1 MPNGEVT
8 PQRKPRPSAAGWS
21 TSRPRNNA
29 KERHAFSARRRIRLH
44 GARPARASCRGT
56 SGRFHSRRHRECRQ
70 LHDVDRLPGF
80 RIQRSS
86 VAGPRVAAFEYS
98 DAYKTRAKIHK
109 YASFATLP
117 LFATEFALG
126 QSLYNT
132 PSDSKKSAHIAV
144 GSGIIGLY
152 AVQGVTGLMNLLEA
166 KKDPNPDGKKR
177 RLTHA
182 VLMLA
187 SGAGFAITPM
197 VAPGHRDQLEFGSG
211 SASTHRAVAFTSIG
225 IGTAGYLL
233 MLFGGK

>member
-1 MPNGEVT
+1 MRSAFAVGFSFMALVLPAHRAAAQTDGPIHAAIASAGNPT
-8 PQRKPRPSAAGWS
+8 TLSSSAAS
-21 TSRPRNNA
+21 PSDPQT
-29 KERHAFSARRRIRLH
+29 
-44 GARPARASCRGT
+44 PA
-56 SGRFHSRRHRECRQ
+56 
-70 LHDVDRLPGF
+70 
-80 RIQRSS
+80 
-86 VAGPRVAAFEYS
+86 PRVAAFEYS
-98 DAYKTRAKIHK
+98 DGYKTRAKIHK

-144 GSGIIGLY
+144 GTGIIGLY
-152 AVQGVTGLMNLLEA
+152 GVQGVTGVMNLLEA

-182 VLMLA
+182 ILMLA

-197 VAPGHRDQLEFGSG
+197 VAPGHRDQLEFGSS

-233 MLFGGK
+233 MLLGGK

>member
-1 MPNGEVT
+1 MRSLLIAGFAFTALVVPAHRAVAQADGPIHAAIATVSSTTLSGSLPSEAHD
-8 PQRKPRPSAAGWS
+8 PQS
-21 TSRPRNNA
+21 
-29 KERHAFSARRRIRLH
+29 
-44 GARPARASCRGT
+44 PA
-56 SGRFHSRRHRECRQ
+56 
-70 LHDVDRLPGF
+70 
-80 RIQRSS
+80 
-86 VAGPRVAAFEYS
+86 PRVAAFEYS

-132 PSDSKKSAHIAV
+132 PTDSKKSAHIAV
-144 GSGIIGLY
+144 GTSIIGLY

-166 KKDPNPDGKKR
+166 NKDPNPDGKKR

-182 VLMLA
+182 ILMLA

-197 VAPGHRDQLEFGSG
+197 VAPGHRDRLEVGSS

-225 IGTAGYLL
+225 IGSAGYLL

>member
-1 MPNGEVT
+1 M
-8 PQRKPRPSAAGWS
+8 
-21 TSRPRNNA
+21 
-29 KERHAFSARRRIRLH
+29 
-44 GARPARASCRGT
+44 
-56 SGRFHSRRHRECRQ
+56 
-70 LHDVDRLPGF
+70 
-80 RIQRSS
+80 RSVL
-86 VAGPRVAAFEYS
+86 VAGFAFTALVLPAHRAAAQADGSIHAAIANAVNSTTLTGFPASESNDPQSPAPRVAAFEYS
-98 DAYKTRAKIHK
+98 DAYQTRAKIHK

>member
-1 MPNGEVT
+1 MRSVFVVGFALTALLLPAHRAAAQAEGPIHAAIT
-8 PQRKPRPSAAGWS
+8 SAVNS
-21 TSRPRNNA
+21 TTWTGFEAS
-29 KERHAFSARRRIRLH
+29 ESDDLQS
-44 GARPARASCRGT
+44 PA
-56 SGRFHSRRHRECRQ
+56 
-70 LHDVDRLPGF
+70 
-80 RIQRSS
+80 
-86 VAGPRVAAFEYS
+86 PRVAAFEYS
-98 DAYKTRAKIHK
+98 EGYKTRAKIHR

-132 PSDSKKSAHIAV
+132 PTDSKKSAHIAI
-144 GSGIIGLY
+144 GTGIIGLY
-152 AVQGVTGLMNLLEA
+152 GVQAVTGVMNLLEA

-182 VLMLA
+182 ILMLA

-197 VAPGHRDQLEFGSG
+197 VAPGDRDELEVGSS